1 MRHHLLLLFL
11 LSAGC
16 GGDATQIT
24 VQVRHDAPVPER
36 FTLELSAWREGS
48 PQRITQ
54 THASPVLPATLAL
67 VPEGGALGTVIAE
80 AKLTA
85 EGQTR
90 TLRSRATFV
99 EGENIPLLLDFSP
112 NSSPDAGTD
121 AGVTTP
127 DGSFPSPDSGIPTP
141 DGGIPT
147 PDAGPP
153 AIDAGTDAGAPSG
166 CGPLEHDG
174 RVLNASLL
182 ASMRVPGPGGEP
194 TEVLAVFEQHRCNA
208 TSGIPTCVRLYH
220 RTGTDC
226 FEDASAAWE
235 IKPESL
241 QLTPIPTGG
250 LLAVNDGATVWLRPI
265 GFMSSGPVFQG
276 AENTGISGQNAFAGI
291 SGNHFAIANQP
302 TAIVVALRNAGWH
315 HPGTLPT
322 RTALDTWGNSILS
335 TRENILEELRI
346 APFGDTDTTLSFRP
360 TKIPGTAPDVAVL
373 GHNHVFAANAGASR
387 MTHCTRDGTR
397 WGCNTTDLPG
407 PTPSSLSQSDIDGA
421 NNHWA
426 MRANA
431 GANEAVFHGNP
442 RDPQRLILEHASG
455 DRPPFAVLHDGVAY
469 IGDMGQVHIVAR

>member
-1 MRHHLLLLFL
+1 MRHLPFLLLLVAL
-11 LSAGC
+11 GC
-16 GGDATQIT
+16 SDATQIT
-24 VQVRHDAPVPER
+24 VRVSHNAPPEDFSLR
-36 FTLELSAWREGS
+36 LSVWREGDTI
-48 PQRITQ
+48 RDDRDLLN
-54 THASPVLPATLAL
+54 PVLPATLAI
-67 VPEGGALGTVIAE
+67 VPKDGALGTIIAE
-80 AKLTA
+80 AELTSA
-85 EGQTR
+85 GETR
-90 TLRSRATFV
+90 TLRNRATFV

-112 NSSPDAGTD
+112 SSSPDAGTD
-121 AGVTTP
+121 AGVATP
-127 DGSFPSPDSGIPTP
+127 DGGIPTPDGGIPTP

-147 PDAGPP
+147 PDAAPP
-153 AIDAGTDAGAPSG
+153 EFDAGTDAGTPSG

-174 RVLNASLL
+174 RVLNASRL
-182 ASMRVPGPGGEP
+182 ASMRVPGPGGAP

-208 TSGIPTCVRLYH
+208 TSRVPTCVRLFH
-220 RTGTDC
+220 RTGTGC
-226 FEDASAAWE
+226 FEDASATWE
-235 IKPESL
+235 TKPESL
-241 QLTPIPTGG
+241 QLTPTPTGG
-250 LLAVNDGATVWLRPI
+250 LLAVNDGAAVLLRPI
-265 GFMSSGPVFQG
+265 GFMPSGPFFQG
-276 AENTGISGQNAFAGI
+276 AEDAGIRGQNAFAGI
-291 SGNHFAIANQP
+291 SGNHFVISNQP

-346 APFGDTDTTLSFRP
+346 DPFGNTDTTLSFRP
-360 TKIPGTAPDVAVL
+360 TTIPGTAPDAAVL

-387 MTHCTRDGTR
+387 MTHCIRDGMR
-397 WGCNTTDLPG
+397 WSCNTTGLPG
-407 PTPSSLSQSDIDGA
+407 TTHDSLSQSDIDGA